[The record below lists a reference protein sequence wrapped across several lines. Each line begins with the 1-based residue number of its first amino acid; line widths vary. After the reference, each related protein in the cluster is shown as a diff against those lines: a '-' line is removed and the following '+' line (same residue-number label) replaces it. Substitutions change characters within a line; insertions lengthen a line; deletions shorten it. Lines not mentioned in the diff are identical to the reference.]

1 MTLTVRFAL
10 IVLSTGAWVA
20 LAVIGRGGPAEFFS
34 HTPLIALT
42 CVAGVLVVG
51 SLFAGGNL
59 SPGVQE
65 DRDNRWVIAAFVLVG
80 VLDGFL
86 PAWADRNEFWI
97 IDGETI
103 RWIGVVLF
111 AAGGALRIW
120 PVYVLGN
127 RFSGL
132 VAIQPDH
139 TLETRDVYGFIRN
152 PSYLG
157 LLVMTLG
164 WGLAFRTGIGVVLT
178 VLLIPPLIARMDAE
192 EALLSARFGKEYE
205 AYRAR
210 TSRLIPWIW

>member
-1 MTLTVRFAL
+1 MTLTARVAM
-10 IVLSTGAWVA
+10 IVVSTGAWFG
-20 LAVIGRGGPAEFFS
+20 LAVIGRGGPAKFFS
-34 HTPLIALT
+34 HTPLVALT
-42 CVAGVLVVG
+42 LVVGALVVG
-51 SLFAGGNL
+51 SVFAGGNL
-59 SPGVQE
+59 SSGVQE

-97 IDGETI
+97 LDGETL
-103 RWIGVVLF
+103 RWIGVILF
-111 AAGGALRIW
+111 AVGGALRIW

-139 TLETRDVYGFIRN
+139 TLETSGIYGFIRN

-164 WGLAFRTGIGVVLT
+164 WGLAFRTGIGIVLT
-178 VLLIPPLIARMDAE
+178 ALLIPPLIARMDAE

-205 AYRAR
+205 TYRAR
-210 TSRLIPWIW
+210 TPRLIPWLW